1 MDVNMINRNQEYLK
15 SYTTAA
21 DISKYSDAQAVV
33 QNNSK
38 VVSQSH
44 ENEKNKDSAS
54 KEKDKFTK
62 EDLDKALKKLN
73 KFMEDD
79 KTHAEYEKHK
89 ELGTVMVRI
98 VDEKTDEV
106 ILEAPPKKILDMVA
120 SMCEQVGILDK
131 KA

>member
-15 SYTTAA
+15 NYTAAA
-21 DISKYSDAQAVV
+21 DISKYSDAQAAV
-33 QNNSK
+33 QNNSD

-54 KEKDKFTK
+54 KEKDGFTK

-89 ELGTVMVRI
+89 DLGTVMVRI
-98 VDEKTDEV
+98 VDEKTDKV

-131 KA
+131 KV